1 MTWSLVLARTMS
13 LFLWITP
20 SFLGKPWYYVI
31 TGKYLFLIDCHHN
44 QVDVGKNG
52 FFNTHLL
59 QKSSKT
65 LIVGCLKK
73 TNELWFFIKRNAFH
87 HKTPG
92 IWWTFGASECF
103 QVHICG
109 MPRRL
114 SGLDVNPKNAGYRRN
129 PSGYGN
135 AWGTWKGHRWDA
147 AIPWCDDCGAE
158 IFLIS
163 RNIMITITWLGS
175 NMFFEKKC
183 KRFRSGVF
191 FSFSCISLMFVGCFY
206 MNLAISRFNSPW
218 PWAAFD
224 GATALDHWTTSSHVQ
239 EVHPSHVAKH
249 HWIWILLMFFFGL

>member
-1 MTWSLVLARTMS
+1 MDLWSFRVFFRCTFVACHVVSPAWMS
-13 LFLWITP
+13 TR
-20 SFLGKPWYYVI
+20 
-31 TGKYLFLIDCHHN
+31 
-44 QVDVGKNG
+44 
-52 FFNTHLL
+52 
-59 QKSSKT
+59 KT
-65 LIVGCLKK
+65 LDTEG
-73 TNELWFFIKRNAFH
+73 
-87 HKTPG
+87 TPRA
-92 IWWTFGASECF
+92 TA
-103 QVHICG
+103 
-109 MPRRL
+109 MPEAPEKDTQ
-114 SGLDVNPKNAGYRRN
+114 G
-129 PSGYGN
+129 
-135 AWGTWKGHRWDA
+135 DA